1 MKYIIAALLMLIPN
15 LALANWVEM
24 REFKGNLCYDGDT
37 CYVTVPALPKELQS
51 MSIRIL
57 GIDTPEIR
65 GECESEKQ
73 LAKKARELA
82 NSLFKSAKVIEFKDI
97 DWDKYG
103 GRILAN
109 VYLDGELYSDKL
121 IAAGLAKP
129 YFGEAKES
137 WCEQ

>member
-121 IAAGLAKP
+121 IAAGLAKS
-129 YFGEAKES
+129 YFGETKES

>member
-1 MKYIIAALLMLIPN
+1 MKYIIAALLVLIPN

-129 YFGEAKES
+129 YFGETKES

>member
-1 MKYIIAALLMLIPN
+1 MKYIIAALLILIPN
-15 LALANWVEM
+15 LALANWIEM

-82 NSLFKSAKVIEFKDI
+82 NSLFKSAKVIEFKNI

-109 VYLDGELYSDKL
+109 VYLDEELYSDKL

-129 YFGEAKES
+129 YFGETKES

>member
-1 MKYIIAALLMLIPN
+1 MKYIIIALLMLIPN

-37 CYVTVPALPKELQS
+37 CYVTVPALPKELQI

-129 YFGEAKES
+129 YFGETKES

>member
-1 MKYIIAALLMLIPN
+1 MKYIIAALLILIPN
-15 LALANWVEM
+15 LALANWIEM

-109 VYLDGELYSDKL
+109 VYLDEELYSDKL

-129 YFGEAKES
+129 YFGETKES